1 MTCQSDNQGSILNLA
16 FVLLLVVII
25 GTVATGHC
33 QELPDA
39 PQPQITD
46 YTVHNG
52 AVTFA
57 APKSN
62 TRHPL
67 RLLGL
72 VAVNTYAVLGDLK
85 PNSIDVETN
94 KWGYVPS
101 LDNLSEPR
109 PRYLATKPEMPKM
122 ATGRDYLDNSAS
134 LNGLNQLYKAA
145 GPSLFMVPQGA
156 QQQPEKLVPIAQ
168 DGSFGQT
175 STGGGRDGKGAM
187 HATATIPSDSQAIIH
202 THPAGQNPQPSADD
216 YATATKT
223 GKPNFVMSGSA
234 IYVAMPGGSTKNPV
248 KVADIK
254 PGKGGKLAIN
264 WTN

>member
-1 MTCQSDNQGSILNLA
+1 MKSLWVGVLIL
-16 FVLLLVVII
+16 F
-25 GTVATGHC
+25 
-33 QELPDA
+33 
-39 PQPQITD
+39 
-46 YTVHNG
+46 
-52 AVTFA
+52 
-57 APKSN
+57 
-62 TRHPL
+62 
-67 RLLGL
+67 
-72 VAVNTYAVLGDLK
+72 VAVLVSPAFGQGKGIEHAPT
-85 PNSIDVETN
+85 T
-94 KWGYVPS
+94 
-101 LDNLSEPR
+101 
-109 PRYLATKPEMPKM
+109 
-122 ATGRDYLDNSAS
+122 TGRDYLDNPAS